1 MVGNRSRNIRRPAKR
16 LGKRLAAVLGGL
28 AVVAACVVIRCYWGA
43 ESASADPPRRATSRT
58 TTRTTAR
65 NSVARTKRGTSAKA
79 ESTDKRLRVV
89 AVVNRRQITREELGR
104 ECLRHY
110 GNELLESLVNKHL
123 IAQECRR
130 RGISVTRADVNAEI
144 DRMAKRFG
152 LPTEQWMKMLKQER
166 GINPA
171 QYASDIVWPT
181 LALRRL
187 AGKQLTVT
195 RQELV
200 KAYETKYGPSV
211 RARLIACKD
220 PEKAK
225 RLRAAAVADPDEFGN
240 LAKDHS
246 EDTPSAAAKGRIQPI
261 RKHGSYEQIEQA
273 VFNMADGDISEVIQA
288 GGQYVILKREGL
300 LPGAKF
306 VDFEQVA
313 PRLEEVI
320 RDGKLRKVASEVF
333 KQLQKNAEIQ
343 NVLNDPKASRAMP
356 GVAAVINTHRITIAQ
371 LAEECIKRHGVK
383 VLEGTINRKLLE
395 LACEKRNI
403 TVSQEEIEQ
412 EILRAASV
420 SVKPKPDGSP
430 DVEAWLKLATEKQG
444 VSEEVYRRDSVWPS
458 VALKKL
464 VGDTVEVTDD
474 DLRKGYEA
482 NYGPRVRCR
491 AIVLKNLRRANKV
504 WEMARETPTVE
515 NFGDLAEHYSAELGS
530 RVLRG
535 EVPPI
540 KKHGGQPVLEKEAFA
555 LKPGELSG
563 VIQAGEFY
571 IILFCEGYTKP
582 DEVAFEE
589 VRPYIYEDIHE
600 KKLRLAMAKYFRRLQ
615 ESATID
621 NHLDGTTRRP
631 KKKPAGPQPP
641 AHLPTL
647 RQVSGT

>member
-1 MVGNRSRNIRRPAKR
+1 MVGNHLQDNRRPAKR
-16 LGKRLAAVLGGL
+16 LGKRLAAIFGGL
-28 AVVAACVVIRCYWGA
+28 VVVAVCVVIRSYWGA
-43 ESASADPPRRATSRT
+43 ESASADPPRR
-58 TTRTTAR
+58 TTAR
-65 NSVARTKRGTSAKA
+65 NGPARATAARAKRDTSSKA
-79 ESTDKRLRVV
+79 ASTNERLRVV

-110 GNELLESLVNKHL
+110 GNEVLESLVNKHL
-123 IAQECRR
+123 IAQECRQ
-130 RGISVTRADVNAEI
+130 RGISVTRADVKAEI

-152 LPTEQWMKMLKQER
+152 LPTDQWMKMLKEER

-171 QYASDIVWPT
+171 QYADDIVWPT

-211 RARLIACKD
+211 RARLIASKD
-220 PEKAK
+220 LETAK
-225 RLRAAAVADPDEFGN
+225 RLRAEAAADPDAFGN
-240 LAKDHS
+240 LAKEHS
-246 EDTPSAAAKGRIQPI
+246 EDTPSAAAKGLIQPI
-261 RKHGSYEQIEQA
+261 RKHGSYAQIEQA
-273 VFNMADGDISEVIQA
+273 AFNMADGEISEVIQA
-288 GGQYVILKREGL
+288 GGQYVVLKREGL

-306 VDFEQVA
+306 VNFEQVA
-313 PRLEEVI
+313 PQLEEVI
-320 RDGKLRKVASEVF
+320 RDSKLRKVANEVF
-333 KQLQKNAEIQ
+333 KRLQKNAEIQ
-343 NVLNDPKASRAMP
+343 NVLNDPKTSRAMP
-356 GVAAVINTHRITIAQ
+356 GVAAVISTHRITIAH
-371 LAEECIKRHGVK
+371 LAGECIKRHGVK
-383 VLEGTINRKLLE
+383 VLEGTINRKLIE

-412 EILRAASV
+412 EIVRAASV

-444 VSEEVYRRDSVWPS
+444 VSEDVYRRDSVWPS

-464 VGDTVEVTDD
+464 VGDTVEITDD

-482 NYGPRVRCR
+482 NYGTMVQCR

-504 WEMARETPTVE
+504 WEMARENPTVE
-515 NFGDLAEHYSAELGS
+515 NFGDLAEQYSAESSS

-540 KKHGGQPVLEKEAFA
+540 KKHGGQLVLEKEAFT

-582 DEVAFEE
+582 NEVAFEE
-589 VRPYIYEDIHE
+589 VRQYIYEDIHE

-621 NHLDGTTRRP
+621 NHLAGTTHRP
-631 KKKPAGPQPP
+631 KKPAGRQPP
-641 AHLPTL
+641 AHLPTP
-647 RQVSGT
+647 RQGSGK